1 MALVFL
7 SITSSS
13 YEANAHPIEVG
24 WAALNCGKV
33 HSHMIA
39 PDETWTSYPCSVR
52 SKPWPEQG
60 IPHELLICEGK
71 TPSFICLLLNYVL
84 EGDRVVS
91 DCPAIDQ
98 KLLDR
103 LYRSAGLRQDFELD
117 DAIKAVER
125 HLDYL
130 GHDSLHFWRCFAT
143 ATQGNP
149 SRYRAGDNARWW
161 RTFWRSLAIPQDSP
175 DFLMTASPVLDG

>member
-7 SITSSS
+7 SVTASS

-33 HSHMIA
+33 HAHLIA
-39 PDETWTSYPCSVR
+39 PDESWTSEPR
-52 SKPWPEQG
+52 FIPITPWQRQD

-71 TPSFICLLLNYVL
+71 TPSFICRLLNYAL
-84 EGDRVVS
+84 EGDRVLS
-91 DCPAIDQ
+91 DCQAIDQ

-103 LYRSAGLRQDFELD
+103 LYRSSGLRQEFELE
-117 DAIKAVER
+117 DAIKAVEQ
-125 HLDYL
+125 HLDNL
-130 GHDSLHFWRCFAT
+130 GLGSLHFWKCFAK

-149 SRYRAGDNARWW
+149 SRIRAGDNAKWW
-161 RTFWRSLAIPQDSP
+161 REFWESLS
-175 DFLMTASPVLDG
+175 ASALNK